1 MDRVV
6 LVVIIWDGWGG
17 GGVGDA
23 KEREIDL
30 QISDLQRLTSLYQID
45 SPLTVHWHWQEKATK
60 QNRWRWTVKT
70 LFYWMISF
78 LILVTSIFDGIY
90 LFHPTGTEEL
100 PTTYTNGP
108 KDFCTIFFYS
118 LAWIV
123 VHAIIQEYVWDVSRK
138 TNHFQPFYA

>member
-1 MDRVV
+1 
-6 LVVIIWDGWGG
+6 
-17 GGVGDA
+17 
-23 KEREIDL
+23 
-30 QISDLQRLTSLYQID
+30 
-45 SPLTVHWHWQEKATK
+45 
-60 QNRWRWTVKT
+60 
-70 LFYWMISF
+70 MISF
-78 LILVTSIFDGIY
+78 FILVTSIFDGIY

-138 TNHFQPFYA
+138 AKHFQPFYA